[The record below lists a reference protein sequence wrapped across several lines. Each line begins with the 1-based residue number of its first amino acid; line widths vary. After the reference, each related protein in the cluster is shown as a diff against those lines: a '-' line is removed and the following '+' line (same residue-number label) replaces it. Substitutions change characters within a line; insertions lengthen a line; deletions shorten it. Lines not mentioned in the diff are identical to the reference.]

1 MPRTARIKSK
11 TGIYHVM
18 LRGIGKQNIFEDDL
32 DKQKFVA
39 LLAEVKQ
46 KSQFS
51 LYAYCLMNNHVHLL
65 LKVGKDPLEI
75 IIKRLASN
83 YVYWYN
89 TRYERV
95 GHLFQDRFKSEPVED
110 DVYLKTVIRYIHYN
124 PVKGGFTKDL
134 NYPYSSFAAYEAD
147 AAGGLTDTQEP
158 LDIIG
163 RDEFF
168 AYYKKNCNDV
178 CLDITEPKRHP
189 ITEDAAA
196 ALIHKYSKTENLA
209 AFSALPP
216 EKQEKAIVKAHEKGA
231 SVRQLVRV
239 TGVSKGIIEKWL
251 RTNR

>member
-32 DKQKFVA
+32 DKQKFMM
-39 LLAEVKQ
+39 LLTEAKQ

-65 LKVGKDPLEI
+65 LKTGKEPLEI
-75 IIKRLASN
+75 IIKRIGSN
-83 YVYWYN
+83 YAYWYN
-89 TRYERV
+89 TRYERI

-110 DVYLKTVIRYIHYN
+110 EIYLKTVIRYIHNN
-124 PVKGGFTKDL
+124 PVKGGLSKDL
-134 NYPYSSFAAYEAD
+134 HYPYSSFAAYEAN
-147 AAGGLTDTQEP
+147 AEGGLTDIEEP
-158 LDIIG
+158 LNIIG
-163 RDEFF
+163 KDEFF
-168 AYYKKNCNDV
+168 TFHNKKCNDT
-178 CLDITEPKRHP
+178 CMDITEPKRHP

-196 ALIHKYSKTENLA
+196 ELIHKYSKADSLA
-209 AFSALPP
+209 AFSVLPQ

-239 TGVSKGIIEKWL
+239 TGVSKGIIEKWI
-251 RTNR
+251 RINR

>member
-32 DKQKFVA
+32 DKQKFMM
-39 LLAEVKQ
+39 LLTEVKQ

-65 LKVGKDPLEI
+65 LKIGKDPLEI
-75 IIKRLASN
+75 IIKRLGSN

-110 DVYLKTVIRYIHYN
+110 AVYLKTVIRYIHNN
-124 PVKGGFTKDL
+124 PVKGGLSKDL
-134 NYPYSSFAAYEAD
+134 HYPYSSFDAYETN
-147 AAGGLTDTQEP
+147 AAGGLTDIEEP
-158 LDIIG
+158 LDLIG

-168 AYYKKNCNDV
+168 AFHEKKCSDV
-178 CLDITEPKRHP
+178 CLDITEQKRHP
-189 ITEDAAA
+189 ITEESAA
-196 ALIHKYSKTENLA
+196 ALVHKYSKTANLA
-209 AFSALPP
+209 AFSALPQ

-251 RTNR
+251 RMNR